1 MSQEP
6 TSIVSRSKKAEMMHL
21 EDINITKFGSTA
33 RDNSD
38 LGGVTGII
46 SPKRWVLASDKT
58 KLA

>member
-1 MSQEP
+1 
-6 TSIVSRSKKAEMMHL
+6 MHL